1 MDSRWRVFSLGKS
14 ECLAQPIQMQLY
26 QKIEIFYQ
34 FLSKFLKSTSSFEHF
49 EKKDEPHRWFISEV
63 IDCKE
68 RGYVNA

>member
-1 MDSRWRVFSLGKS
+1 
-14 ECLAQPIQMQLY
+14 MQLY

-63 IDCKE
+63 IDRKE